1 MTDPIGLGTPRGPGF
16 QQVPISWQPPAAAVP
31 ERAAGRR
38 RGALASATLVA
49 LLAGGL
55 AGGAAGWYAGRPGEE
70 PRSAALPR
78 SAAGP
83 VPTLAG
89 LSGTAAMVLPS
100 VVSVEARRGSGSG
113 FAIDQVGH
121 VLTNAHVVEDTDT
134 ATVIL
139 HDGRRLSAR
148 VIGSDEAY
156 DLAVLQVEPGS
167 GLIPAMLARSAD
179 VRVGDQVLAIGSP
192 LGLAGTVTSGIVS
205 ALDREVRLGNGGGK
219 QTALQTDASI
229 NPGNSGG
236 PLVNVRGEV
245 VGVNTVIATLS
256 RRGGNIGIGFAIPV
270 DRAASVAERIIRD

>member
-1 MTDPIGLGTPRGPGF
+1 MTDPIGLGTPSGPGF
-16 QQVPISWQPPAAAVP
+16 QQVPIEWRPVARAVP
-31 ERAAGRR
+31 ERPEERRR

-49 LLAGGL
+49 LLVGGA
-55 AGGAAGWYAGRPGEE
+55 AGGAAGWLAGRPGEE
-70 PRSAALPR
+70 QRAVALPR

-83 VPTLAG
+83 LPSAG
-89 LSGTAAMVLPS
+89 SLSGTASTVLPS
-100 VVSVEARRGSGSG
+100 VVSVEAGSGSGSG
-113 FAIDQVGH
+113 FAIDQIGH
-121 VLTNAHVVEDTDT
+121 VLTNAHVVDD
-134 ATVIL
+134 ADSVTVIL

-156 DLAVLQVEPGS
+156 DLAVLQVEAGS
-167 GLIPAMLARSAD
+167 GLVPAMLARSAD

-205 ALDREVRLGNGGGK
+205 ALDREVQLGNGGR